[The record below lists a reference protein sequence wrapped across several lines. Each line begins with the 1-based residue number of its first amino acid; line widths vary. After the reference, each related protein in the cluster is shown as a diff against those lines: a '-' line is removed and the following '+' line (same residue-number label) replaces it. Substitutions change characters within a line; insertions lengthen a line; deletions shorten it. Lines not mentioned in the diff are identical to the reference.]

1 MGTAGGE
8 KRVLAG
14 WAHDLGKPLQVIWSH
29 GRRLAQSDALDRQTR
44 ELALAIV
51 ALSDDALRVV
61 DCLMESART
70 HEPQIDHLVLL
81 RETLGRVIAVVQG
94 LHPGCSLSV
103 IGPVPVV
110 EIERPGR
117 TFSALVNLAD
127 NAVRASDRCQP
138 VTIRTRLD
146 GDELVIDV
154 NDRGAGM
161 SDLVRMR
168 AFEPYFS
175 SPRNSCSAGL
185 GLSECRAQVESMGGR
200 VEIESVE
207 GHGTCASI
215 VIPCVKGPAGGGCR
229 TC

>member
-1 MGTAGGE
+1 MGVARGE
-8 KRVLAG
+8 GRVLAG
-14 WAHDLGKPLQVIWSH
+14 WAHDLGKPLQVIGTH

-44 ELALAIV
+44 ELAFAIV

-61 DCLMESART
+61 DGLMESARPN
-70 HEPQIDHLVLL
+70 EPPIDHPGLL
-81 RETLGRVIAVVQG
+81 RETLGRVVVVVQG

-103 IGPVPVV
+103 IGPVPAV

-117 TFSALVNLAD
+117 IFSALVNLAD

-146 GDELVIDV
+146 GDELAIDV
-154 NDRGAGM
+154 NDRGTGM
-161 SDLVRMR
+161 SDWIRMR

-175 SPRNSCSAGL
+175 SRRNSCSAGL
-185 GLSECRAQVESMGGR
+185 GLPECRAQVESMGGR

-207 GHGTCASI
+207 GHGTRASV
-215 VIPCVKGPAGGGCR
+215 VIPCAKCPAGAGCL

>member
-29 GRRLAQSDALDRQTR
+29 GRKLAQSDALDRQTR

-70 HEPQIDHLVLL
+70 HEPKIDHLVLL
-81 RETLGRVIAVVQG
+81 RETLGRVISVVKG

-127 NAVRASDRCQP
+127 NQN
-138 VTIRTRLD
+138 
-146 GDELVIDV
+146 G
-154 NDRGAGM
+154 
-161 SDLVRMR
+161 
-168 AFEPYFS
+168 
-175 SPRNSCSAGL
+175 
-185 GLSECRAQVESMGGR
+185 
-200 VEIESVE
+200 
-207 GHGTCASI
+207 
-215 VIPCVKGPAGGGCR
+215 
-229 TC
+229 

>member
-1 MGTAGGE
+1 MRVARGE
-8 KRVLAG
+8 SRVLAG
-14 WAHDLGKPLQVIWSH
+14 WAHDLGKPLQVIGSH
-29 GRRLAQSDALDRQTR
+29 GRRLAQADALDRQTR

-70 HEPQIDHLVLL
+70 DEPQNDQPGLL
-81 RETLGRVIAVVQG
+81 RETLGRVVAVVQG
-94 LHPGCSLSV
+94 LHPGCRLSV
-103 IGPVPVV
+103 VGPVPVV
-110 EIERPGR
+110 EIERPSR

-138 VTIRTRLD
+138 VTIQIRLD
-146 GDELVIDV
+146 GDELAIDV

-175 SPRNSCSAGL
+175 SRKNSCSPGL

-207 GHGTCASI
+207 GHGTRASV
-215 VIPCVKGPAGGGCR
+215 VIPCATCPAGGGCR

>member
-1 MGTAGGE
+1 MGVARRE
-8 KRVLAG
+8 SRVLAG
-14 WAHDLGKPLQVIWSH
+14 WAHDLGKPLQVIGSH
-29 GRRLAQSDALDRQTR
+29 GRRLAQAGALDSQTR
-44 ELALAIV
+44 ELASAIV

-70 HEPQIDHLVLL
+70 NEPQIDHPGLL
-81 RETLGRVIAVVQG
+81 RETLGRVVAVVQG
-94 LHPGCSLSV
+94 LHPRCSLS
-103 IGPVPVV
+103 IMGPIPIVA
-110 EIERPGR
+110 IEHPGR
-117 TFSALVNLAD
+117 IFSALVNLAD

-146 GDELVIDV
+146 GGELAIDV
-154 NDRGAGM
+154 NDRGTGM
-161 SDLVRMR
+161 SDLIRMR

-175 SPRNSCSAGL
+175 SRRNSCSAGL

-207 GHGTCASI
+207 GHGTRASV
-215 VIPCVKGPAGGGCR
+215 VIPCATCPAGGGCR